1 MQLSQ
6 VSLLPNFFHLSTGP
20 TMHCNCCD
28 NLFSTSCY
36 WVTRTALPSA
46 NTTNFCSL
54 SHNPSGTLPCG
65 TTRTFFS
72 GLHCLSTV
80 PTPFATDQGQ
90 GIDTPHTP
98 QRQICLEQVTDLPQ
112 GDKVS
117 AAVRKKKSSGHPI
130 PHPPRFPALAA
141 PPDLPDPVVSPKAW
155 RTRAEKL
162 CVLLVFLPAFSGLLC
177 EHNGVICPGS

>member
-20 TMHCNCCD
+20 TMHCNCSD
-28 NLFSTSCY
+28 NLFSTLCY

-65 TTRTFFS
+65 TTRTFLS

-90 GIDTPHTP
+90 GIDTP
-98 QRQICLEQVTDLPQ
+98 QQQICLEQVTDLPQ

-117 AAVRKKKSSGHPI
+117 AAVREKNPLDILFPI
-130 PHPPRFPALAA
+130 LRDFLPWQLPQTI
-141 PPDLPDPVVSPKAW
+141 PDPVVSPKAW

-162 CVLLVFLPAFSGLLC
+162 CALLVFLPAFSGVLC
-177 EHNGVICPGS
+177 NTMA